1 MIHADLIIV
10 LDKGII
16 IEKGTHNQLLSID
29 GFYKKL
35 AQKQLENIDSI
46 KI

>member
-1 MIHADLIIV
+1 MHADLIIV
-10 LDKGII
+10 LDKGVI
-16 IEKGTHNQLLSID
+16 IEKGTHEKLLSTD

-35 AQKQLENIDSI
+35 AQKQLENINSF

>member
-1 MIHADLIIV
+1 MHADLIIV
-10 LDKGII
+10 LDKGVI
-16 IEKGTHNQLLSID
+16 IEKGTHKKLLSKN

-35 AQKQLENIDSI
+35 AQKQLENVNPD

>member
-1 MIHADLIIV
+1 MHADLIIV
-10 LDKGII
+10 LDKGNI
-16 IEKGTHNQLLSID
+16 IEKGTHKELLSTD

-35 AQKQLENIDSI
+35 AKKQLENIDSI